1 MSLSVVVGILTG
13 IIEELF
19 CCLLL
24 SHNFD
29 GERRKLPK
37 VECSHFSKT
46 KTQCVELKLRWPF
59 CVHTGT
65 CPEIYF

>member
-29 GERRKLPK
+29 GDRRKLPK

-46 KTQCVELKLRWPF
+46 KRAQ
-59 CVHTGT
+59 
-65 CPEIYF
+65 I